1 MLVQDDNVGAQ
12 PLQPPVVLSAQ
23 RLAHEGEVVPLEHAH
38 EQDGKIARD
47 AVTPES
53 RLAEGVAPADLG
65 RGPQRAVRVEDAR
78 GEPLV
83 ELRLV
88 DRDAQV
94 TDRDRE
100 LGRSKRKGS
109 RRGGRVRVFHAE
121 RDRRVP
127 IRCHAGREGEA
138 REPARSEPDALA
150 ETQDR
155 IQGRAHGP
163 RQGPPV
169 ERDRILG
176 SAAAPEE
183 PHAIGLPLHGTLG
196 TPLQA
201 EHVDGPRSGLVGG
214 PFAASAEE

>member
-1 MLVQDDNVGAQ
+1 GAQ

-23 RLAHEGEVVPLEHAH
+23 RLAHEGEVVPLEHAD

-88 DRDAQV
+88 DRDAQE

-100 LGRSKRKGS
+100 LGRSERK
-109 RRGGRVRVFHAE
+109 
-121 RDRRVP
+121 
-127 IRCHAGREGEA
+127 
-138 REPARSEPDALA
+138 
-150 ETQDR
+150 
-155 IQGRAHGP
+155 
-163 RQGPPV
+163 
-169 ERDRILG
+169 
-176 SAAAPEE
+176 
-183 PHAIGLPLHGTLG
+183 
-196 TPLQA
+196 
-201 EHVDGPRSGLVGG
+201 
-214 PFAASAEE
+214 